1 MAEQCY
7 QHFPAVSI
15 TTNSIENFSPIT
27 VWGDYIMKKFL
38 SVVLITTCLACLTGG
53 CAGASGTAKN
63 TTTNASVEPESIDF
77 FAMDTTIK
85 FSAYGDKNVLKGAKK
100 VLTDLEKKVSVTD
113 SGSEIYQINQNGS
126 GTLTGNASDLMQR
139 ALEMCRRTDGAL
151 DISIYPVVRA
161 WGFTTG
167 NYQVPE
173 ESTIQSLLPM
183 VDYTKVEFDES
194 TGKVSIP
201 AGMTIDLGSIAK
213 GYAGQQSAQ
222 YLRDNG
228 VKSALL
234 NLGGNVQTVGSKPD
248 GSPWKVGIKDPN
260 GDTPMMVLSV
270 TDQAVV
276 TSGGYERYFEQDGQT
291 YWHIMDPATG
301 HPAQSGLCSVTIVG
315 DDGGTCDG
323 LSTSLFVMGL
333 EKAADFWSSS
343 DDFEA
348 VFVTD
353 SGDVYIT
360 EGLKDKFALTEDHAD
375 TTVKVI
381 SR

>member
-1 MAEQCY
+1 
-7 QHFPAVSI
+7 
-15 TTNSIENFSPIT
+15 
-27 VWGDYIMKKFL
+27 MKKIL
-38 SVVLITTCLACLTGG
+38 SIILITACLACG
-53 CAGASGTAKN
+53 CSSASGTGKN
-63 TTTNASVEPESIDF
+63 TSKSTAIEPESIDF

-85 FSAYGDKNVLKGAKK
+85 FNAYGDKKVLKGAKK

-113 SGSEIYQINQNGS
+113 SGSEIYHINQNGS
-126 GTLTGNASDLMQR
+126 GTLTGDVSDLMQK
-139 ALEMCRRTDGAL
+139 ALQMCTQTDGAL
-151 DISIYPVVRA
+151 DISIYPIVKA

-167 NYQVPE
+167 DYQVPD

-183 VDYTKVEFDES
+183 VDYTKVEFDKT
-194 TGKVSIP
+194 TGNVTIP
-201 AGMTIDLGSIAK
+201 SGMPIALGSIAK

-234 NLGGNVQTVGSKPD
+234 NLGGNVQTIGSKPD
-248 GSPWKVGIKDPN
+248 GSPQKVGIKDPN
-260 GDTPMMVLSV
+260 GDTPMMVLSI
-270 TDQAVV
+270 TDQAVI
-276 TSGGYERYFEQDGQT
+276 TSGGYERYFEQDGHT

-301 HPAQSGLCSVTIVG
+301 HPADSGLCSVTIVG
-315 DDGGTCDG
+315 DDGETCDA

-333 EKAADFWSSS
+333 EKAADFWGKSN
-343 DDFEA
+343 DFEA

-353 SGDVYIT
+353 SGEVYIT
-360 EGLKDKFALTEDHAD
+360 EGLKDKFALTDDHAD